1 MGRGHEA
8 PNRRTHHQLPAKAT
22 RLERFEEIGH
32 EHDGP
37 EIPQNTTN
45 HKKADGKAQTVQR
58 FKLAEEGLLQT
69 REPRVSLNLEKSR
82 LGEEKIQIGLRI

>member
-1 MGRGHEA
+1 LGRGDEA
-8 PNRRTHHQLPAKAT
+8 PNDRAHNNLPAKAT
-22 RLERFEEIGH
+22 RLERFEKIGH

-45 HKKADGKAQTVQR
+45 HKKADGKTQTVQR

-82 LGEEKIQIGLRI
+82 FG